1 MNLKEKKYRMKKLI
15 IGAAIIP
22 FIVGLSIPGPAVYGQ
37 SEQVLSGL
45 SMEQTNENG
54 WYQSDE
60 DIQKNFE
67 TALQAIQKPIA
78 RKSFAKQVEIAGL
91 IYEFSGTDGDSTA
104 KIIGYTDAEA
114 ELVLPDSVINTAE
127 GWNEASNV
135 TVIGSYAFSQKNL
148 TSVKLPANLEM
159 IEGAAFTYNELTN
172 IVIPDSVETIGDT
185 AFAGNLLS
193 AVEMGTNLETLG
205 SFAFYNNS
213 LVAITIPDA
222 VVEIGNEAFL
232 RNEINSL
239 QLGSRVK
246 KIGKNAFGENQL
258 LSVIIPNNVTELGIG
273 AFYSNKLTDIT
284 IGTGIKELSQAVFAY
299 NQLSSLELPESINY
313 IGLSALR
320 GNNLTNLSIP
330 KNVGKINEG
339 AFKDND
345 LKKVTFVSGSEIN
358 EMGIDVFSGNPLVE
372 IIVEDDKIDSFSEI
386 LTPEVMMSV
395 TEKTVLRGEEG
406 VRYPAGTD
414 LSISIGIGTS
424 FQIEVEGNIYQLGN
438 LNDYQWTKAS
448 VQWLKDGAAIG
459 PVGNLLS
466 IESVSI
472 LDSGIYNVIVGEVGS
487 PIYKSLPYIMVS
499 VDPV

>member
-1 MNLKEKKYRMKKLI
+1 MKLKEKKYSMKKLV
-15 IGAAIIP
+15 IGAAVIP

-37 SEQVLSGL
+37 SKQVLSGL
-45 SMEQTNENG
+45 SMEQVNENG

-67 TALQAIQKPIA
+67 TTLQAIQKPTT
-78 RKSFAKQVEIAGL
+78 RKSFAKQVEIAGV

-104 KIIGYTDAEA
+104 KIIGYTEAEA

-148 TSVKLPANLEM
+148 TSVKLPTNLEM
-159 IEGAAFTYNELTN
+159 IEGAAFTYNKLTN
-172 IVIPDSVETIGDT
+172 LVIPDSVESIGDT
-185 AFAGNLLS
+185 AFASNLLS
-193 AVEMGTNLETLG
+193 TVDLGKNLETLG
-205 SFAFYNNS
+205 PFAFYNNS
-213 LVAITIPDA
+213 IVTITIPDA
-222 VVEIGNEAFL
+222 VVEIGKEAFL
-232 RNEINSL
+232 RNDINSL
-239 QLGSRVK
+239 ELGSSVK
-246 KIGKNAFGENQL
+246 EIGKNAFGENQL
-258 LSVIIPNNVTELGIG
+258 LSVTIPNSVTELGIG

-284 IGTGIKELSQAVFAY
+284 IGTGIKALNQAVFAY
-299 NQLSSLELPESINY
+299 NQLSSFKIPESINY
-313 IGLSALR
+313 IGVSALR

-330 KNVGKINEG
+330 TDVEKINEG

-345 LKKVTFVSGSEIN
+345 LKKVTFVNGSEIN

-372 IIVEDDKIDSFSEI
+372 IIVEEDQIDSFSEL

-406 VRYPAGTD
+406 VRYPVGTD
-414 LSISIGIGTS
+414 LYMSLGIGTS
-424 FQIEVEGNIYQLGN
+424 FQIEAEGIIYQLGN
-438 LNDYQWTKAS
+438 LNDYQWKQGS
-448 VQWLKDGAAIG
+448 VQWFKDGAAIG

-487 PIYKSLPYIMVS
+487 PIYKSLPFIMVS